1 MSRLWR
7 GVREELGAL
16 HPRLLLSR
24 LILAAVPD
32 EVGGRLRARVL
43 RLGGLDIGARTVL
56 AGTPKISGGGELYRQ
71 LHIGRDCWFNIQ
83 CVLEVHAELTIGD
96 RVQLG
101 QQVMVLTNT
110 HELGPAGRRS
120 GSLQAMPVNIGDGA
134 WLGARCTILPGVSI
148 GDGAAVAAGAVVTK
162 DVPPNTLVAGIPA
175 KVVREL
181 S

>member
-7 GVREELGAL
+7 GVRAELGAL

-24 LILAAVPD
+24 LMLALVPD
-32 EVGGRLRARVL
+32 DVGGRLRARVL
-43 RLGGLDIGARTVL
+43 RLGGLDIGVHTVL
-56 AGTPKISGGGELYRQ
+56 AGTPKISGGRELFGL
-71 LHIGRDCWFNIQ
+71 LHFGRVCWFIIP
-83 CVLEVHAELTIGD
+83 CVLEVLAELTIGD

-120 GSLQAMPVNIGDGA
+120 GSLQALPVKIGNGA
-134 WLGARCTILPGVSI
+134 WLGARCTILPGVTI

-162 DVPPNTLVAGIPA
+162 DVPPNTLVAGVPA

>member
-7 GVREELGAL
+7 GVREDMGAL
-16 HPRLLLSR
+16 HLRLLLSR
-24 LILAAVPD
+24 LMLAPVPD
-32 EVGGRLRARVL
+32 DVGGRLRARVL
-43 RLGGLDIGARTVL
+43 RLGGLDIGAHTVL

-83 CVLEVHAELTIGD
+83 CVLEVHADLTIGD

-120 GSLQAMPVNIGDGA
+120 GSLQSLPVKIGDGA

-148 GDGAAVAAGAVVTK
+148 GEGAAVAAGAVVTK
-162 DVPPNTLVAGIPA
+162 DVPPNTLVAGVPA